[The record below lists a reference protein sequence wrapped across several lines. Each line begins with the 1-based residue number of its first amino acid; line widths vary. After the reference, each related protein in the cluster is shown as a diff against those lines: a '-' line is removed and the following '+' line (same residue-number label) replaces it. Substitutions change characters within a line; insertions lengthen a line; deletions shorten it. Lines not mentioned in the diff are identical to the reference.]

1 MAMKSEYI
9 SYHPIIL
16 CHRDVYVKIKFRNE
30 SRLFTY
36 KIEGL
41 FLGNVVVNIEK
52 V

>member
-16 CHRDVYVKIKFRNE
+16 CHRDVYKIKFRNE

-36 KIEGL
+36 KIEG
-41 FLGNVVVNIEK
+41 FISIVNVVVIITYT
-52 V
+52 